1 MIPTCISEFSNSA
14 KEKQGSEGQ
23 ESAVKVDMLQEEE
36 ESRMNGH
43 SAVEVLRRENRAL
56 RQQASKLE
64 WLNTSEDDIQ
74 IERYF
79 VRA

>member
-1 MIPTCISEFSNSA
+1 MSEFSSSA
-14 KEKQGSEGQ
+14 KERQGSEEQ
-23 ESAVKVDMLQEEE
+23 ESAVKEDMLQDE